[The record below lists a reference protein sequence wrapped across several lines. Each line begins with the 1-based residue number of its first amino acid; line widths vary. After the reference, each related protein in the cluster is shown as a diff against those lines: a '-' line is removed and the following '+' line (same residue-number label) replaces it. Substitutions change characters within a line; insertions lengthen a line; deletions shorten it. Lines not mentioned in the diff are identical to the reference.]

1 MAGKLKTF
9 TTTSGFFDLA
19 VAAPSMKAAL
29 DLWGAG
35 FNLFTHGFARQS
47 DDRSTVAAT
56 LAKPGVVLRRPVG
69 TDQVYSEHAEAS
81 LSLPHRKAKAS
92 PPEPRA
98 KAAKPVKPAKP
109 TDKQA
114 DNKVDKKAGRAAA
127 LAYARE
133 QKRRDQRSRK
143 EEAARHKEGERR
155 DRAIAAAQAELEEA
169 EAAHTRTVQEIEK
182 AQSRLDSKAAA
193 EDARWKTER
202 ERLEDALRRAR
213 VPRHLKV
220 V

>member
-29 DLWGAG
+29 DLWGAE
-35 FNLFTHGFARQS
+35 FNLFKHGFARQS

-69 TDQVYSEHAEAS
+69 TDQAYSEHAEAS

-92 PPEPRA
+92 PPTQRTKPA
-98 KAAKPVKPAKP
+98 KQVKPAKP
-109 TDKQA
+109 AQPADKKA
-114 DNKVDKKAGRAAA
+114 DKKAGRAAEF
-127 LAYARE
+127 AYARE

-143 EEAARHKEGERR
+143 EEAALHKEGERR
-155 DRAIAAAQAELEEA
+155 DRAIAAAQAVLVKA
-169 EAAHTRTVQEIEK
+169 EATHTRTLREIGK
-182 AQSRLDSKAAA
+182 AQARLDSKAAA